1 MTSLWFLCE
10 GFVTYFADH
19 LARNRPP
26 LRETRWKARS
36 RKGTTVFGHVA
47 GDNTQP
53 HPPSLCLCRAR
64 CACGALEGTQVDSL
78 PQRLL
83 PRQVRRLLHAS
94 ERGLIS
100 LLRYKQL
107 LQETRLKALSR
118 LSSSATL
125 HQCSLANQDFQP
137 GFSTRALR
145 TEWSS
150 WKSSSPSLAE
160 NRHSLS
166 ALRGQQR
173 AEFSCNCNDG
183 ITRAVGVVI
192 VGERA
197 SVCRRGEDCVSALR
211 GTGARMLETHLLPRT
226 DFCLFSLCGFLR

>member
-1 MTSLWFLCE
+1 MTEFIEALTSLWFLCE

-36 RKGTTVFGHVA
+36 RKGTTVFGHTLQETTHSPILLHCV
-47 GDNTQP
+47 
-53 HPPSLCLCRAR
+53 
-64 CACGALEGTQVDSL
+64 CAALDALGALEGTQVDSL

-83 PRQVRRLLHAS
+83 PRQGYFMPVSAAGSPYSDTSSRPV
-94 ERGLIS
+94 
-100 LLRYKQL
+100 
-107 LQETRLKALSR
+107 ETVFFGNTSPVLTCK
-118 LSSSATL
+118 
-125 HQCSLANQDFQP
+125 P

-166 ALRGQQR
+166 VLCGQQR

-226 DFCLFSLCGFLR
+226 DFCPFSSCGLLR